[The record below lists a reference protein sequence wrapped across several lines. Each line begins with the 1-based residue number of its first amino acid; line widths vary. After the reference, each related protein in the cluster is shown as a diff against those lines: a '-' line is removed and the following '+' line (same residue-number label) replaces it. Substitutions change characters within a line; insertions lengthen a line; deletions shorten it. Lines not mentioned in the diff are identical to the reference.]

1 MRDIFN
7 KMPAAMTRQI
17 LLRSGAT
24 LLIFVLFIA
33 VTVIFNNIYLY
44 MPCLILFAVMIVN
57 TFSLVYNCVSGNYVI
72 LEGLCSDV
80 EVTRIKRKIKA
91 IELKAQDR
99 IFRFPINKRIGKIN
113 SGDTVIV
120 YLSDK
125 TLLYEKDGAF
135 IVYEYYALEVKERNY
150 EFTKRKID

>member
-1 MRDIFN
+1 MRDIFS
-7 KMPAAMTRQI
+7 KMPATMTRQI
-17 LLRSGAT
+17 LLRSGIT
-24 LLIFVLFIA
+24 LLTFILF
-33 VTVIFNNIYLY
+33 VTVTAIFNNIYLY

-57 TFSLVYNCVSGNYVI
+57 TFALVYNCVKGNYVI

-80 EVTRIKRKIKA
+80 EITKIKRKIKA

-99 IFRFPINKRIGKIN
+99 VFRFPINKRIGKIN
-113 SGDTVIV
+113 LGDTVIV

-125 TLLYEKDGAF
+125 TLLYEKDGIF
-135 IVYEYYALEVKERNY
+135 IIYEYYALEVKERNY

>member
-1 MRDIFN
+1 MRDIFS
-7 KMPAAMTRQI
+7 KMPTTMTRQI
-17 LLRSGAT
+17 LLRSGIT
-24 LLIFVLFIA
+24 LLTFILF
-33 VTVIFNNIYLY
+33 VTVTAIFNNIYLY

-57 TFSLVYNCVSGNYVI
+57 TFSLVYNCVKGNYVI

-80 EVTRIKRKIKA
+80 EITKIKRKIKA

-99 IFRFPINKRIGKIN
+99 VFRFPINKRIGKIN
-113 SGDTVIV
+113 SGDTIIV

-125 TLLYEKDGAF
+125 TLLYEKDGIF